1 MSRIGKQPIQVP
13 EGVDVS
19 INNGVVI
26 AKGKLGELS
35 VEFPQDMLAI
45 DFADAVLSI
54 KVVKDTQQSSA
65 RWGLCRALVSNIVMG
80 VSQGFTKK
88 LEIHGVGY
96 RAEMKGDEIVLNLGY
111 SHPVIMKIPE
121 GIQVSIEKQTS
132 ITVFGADR
140 QKVGQFAANIRKK
153 RPPEPY
159 KGKGI
164 RYEGEQVKRK
174 IGKRAVAGA

>member
-13 EGVDVS
+13 EGVDVK
-19 INNGVVI
+19 IDNGVVV

-35 VEFPQDMLAI
+35 VEFPDMLEVEFT
-45 DFADAVLSI
+45 DKVL
-54 KVVKDTQQSSA
+54 VVKVAKQMPEWSA
-65 RWGLCRALVSNIVMG
+65 RWGLCRALLSNIIIG

-96 RAEMKGDEIVLNLGY
+96 RAEMKGDEIVLTLGY

-121 GIQVSIEKQTS
+121 GLQVSVEKQTS

-140 QKVGQFAANIRKK
+140 QKVGQFAANIRRK

-174 IGKRAVAGA
+174 IGKRAVASA